1 MNMVNNELPFFL
13 TTEHIRILI
22 LLITIDKLSI
32 QTQVTTKSELQN
44 FKHQA
49 RNQRTQGQILAL

>member
-1 MNMVNNELPFFL
+1 MNFPFFL

-22 LLITIDKLSI
+22 LLITIDKLGI

-49 RNQRTQGQILAL
+49 RNQRTQSQILAL

>member
-1 MNMVNNELPFFL
+1 MKMVNNELPFLL
-13 TTEHIRILI
+13 TTEHIGILI
-22 LLITIDKLSI
+22 LLITVDELGI
-32 QTQVTTKSELQN
+32 QTQVINMSELQN

>member
-22 LLITIDKLSI
+22 LLITIDELGI
-32 QTQVTTKSELQN
+32 QTQVITMSQL
-44 FKHQA
+44 
-49 RNQRTQGQILAL
+49 

>member
-1 MNMVNNELPFFL
+1 MVNNELPFFL